1 MSMKQQLKDHAR
13 SKNGNSHETQTIE
26 DSQEVEEEKKRLLQ
40 LGNLV
45 IIDYIRSSMDILLNL
60 KVEEAMNDHKQDKK
74 QYESYINSSRGGHGA
89 LSNDGADQSE
99 RSSAFSQ
106 VS

>member
-1 MSMKQQLKDHAR
+1 
-13 SKNGNSHETQTIE
+13 
-26 DSQEVEEEKKRLLQ
+26 
-40 LGNLV
+40 
-45 IIDYIRSSMDILLNL
+45 MDILLNL